1 MITAKDLANEL
12 QLSVSTVGRAL
23 ANDSRISLATRQRV
37 TEAAF
42 RAGYVANRA
51 AQMMRGASSKLVG
64 LMLPDLGNSQYSIG
78 AHALSK
84 CMEAAGYQL
93 VLSETN
99 DDPAAELRHLRELCS
114 AGVAGIVIVPSV
126 KPLPESVRL
135 LKKTPY
141 VQLIRRSS
149 LLYDQWFCFDNVQ
162 ALRMAT
168 RHLLELGHSRIAYIG
183 PPRTVTVGQE
193 RLEGFLMAQ
202 DNLPI
207 DEELT
212 IFGPGVSSEFGR
224 QALRRLLDL
233 KHPPT
238 GLVLGSLQIT
248 RGILDEVV
256 DGGIQIPQQLSVVG
270 FSDEPGFRWWGPG
283 LTTISVPNAEITTA
297 CGLWL
302 IHQMKQGASA
312 GAASPYGSVTPGKL
326 VVRGSTGSISVDKI
340 NRRARHGE
348 PESAR

>member
-1 MITAKDLANEL
+1 MITAKDLAKEL

-23 ANDSRISLATRQRV
+23 ANDSRISLPTRQRV
-37 TEAAF
+37 IEAAF

-64 LMLPDLGNSQYSIG
+64 LMLPDLENSQYSIG

-84 CMEAAGYQL
+84 CMESAGYQL

-99 DDPAAELRHLRELCS
+99 DDPAAEVRHLRELCS

-141 VQLIRRSS
+141 VQLIRRSP
-149 LLYDQWFCFDNVQ
+149 LLSDRWFCFDNVQ
-162 ALRMAT
+162 ALELAT
-168 RHLLELGHSRIAYIG
+168 RHLVELGHARIAYIG
-183 PPRTVTVGQE
+183 PPRASFAGQE
-193 RLEGFLMAQ
+193 RLQGFLMAQ
-202 DNLPI
+202 GNAPI
-207 DEELT
+207 SEGLT
-212 IFGPGVSSEFGR
+212 VFGPGASSEFGR
-224 QALRRLLDL
+224 QAFRQLLGL

-256 DGGIQIPQQLSVVG
+256 DCGLRIPEQLSVVG

-283 LTTISVPNAEITTA
+283 LTTIAVPNAEITTS

-302 IHQMKQGASA
+302 IHQMKEGASA
-312 GAASPYGSVTPGKL
+312 SAAPYGSVTRGSL
-326 VVRGSTGSISVDKI
+326 IVRGSTARIRVD
-340 NRRARHGE
+340 RTTVRARG
-348 PESAR
+348 SR